1 MQPYK
6 HVDID
11 LLLEVTAE
19 SSDLL
24 ASLVGM
30 FENQSPKFHN
40 LLQEHLD
47 SNEFALLAKL
57 AHKIKG
63 SLLTLGIVGLAARM
77 KTLEQVA
84 NNQNTEDNA
93 QELINEYKRVS
104 VEAIAELNKIRENLK
119 IVWYD

>member
-119 IVWYD
+119 IV